1 MTKPYE
7 LNGRFEAA
15 ILACQLIGCGRL
27 LPVAARPTREDRY
40 RPRQCKNKTD
50 LAVNKFCK
58 IQTSKSRRFEP
69 RLGFFARFDQFTK
82 VPRVF
87 TQPRPYPDSDDR
99 QLWAT

>member
-40 RPRQCKNKTD
+40 RPILLKNSM
-50 LAVNKFCK
+50 CRYSQK
-58 IQTSKSRRFEP
+58 IK
-69 RLGFFARFDQFTK
+69 RL
-82 VPRVF
+82 
-87 TQPRPYPDSDDR
+87 
-99 QLWAT
+99 